1 MAVWSDIMWP
11 IDINIGFMD
20 PCVDLMAWTQ
30 VKQENKKLELGK
42 SISQS
47 KCFKTQKL
55 DLAAFVS
62 YKTQLDLAV
71 FVSYAW

>member
-1 MAVWSDIMWP
+1 
-11 IDINIGFMD
+11 
-20 PCVDLMAWTQ
+20 

-71 FVSYAW
+71 FVSYA